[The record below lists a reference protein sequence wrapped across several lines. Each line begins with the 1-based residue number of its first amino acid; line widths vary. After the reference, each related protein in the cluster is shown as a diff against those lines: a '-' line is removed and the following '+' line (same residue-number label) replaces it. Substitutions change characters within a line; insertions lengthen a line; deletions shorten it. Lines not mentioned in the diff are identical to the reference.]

1 MILKHYLKVRI
12 EGSVK
17 VLPDEDATKYF
28 LSRPYQSQIGALASN
43 QSHPI
48 PSRDHLT
55 ARGEELQQ
63 EFPNKDNIKKP
74 AEW

>member
-55 ARGEELQQ
+55 ARGEALQQ